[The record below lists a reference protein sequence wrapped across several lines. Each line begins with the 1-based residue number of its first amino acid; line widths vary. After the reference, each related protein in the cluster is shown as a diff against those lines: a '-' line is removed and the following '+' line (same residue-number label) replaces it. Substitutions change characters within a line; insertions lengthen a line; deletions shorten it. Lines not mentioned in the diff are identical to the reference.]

1 MLFGRGSAARTG
13 ASAAWSR
20 QSVNRSQFVLGFI
33 GHHVGRPER
42 CPSQVH
48 IHCLV
53 HGSSGSQ
60 TGTPLAVQMP
70 LPAGRSGPGTTPDR
84 NVDGSVVVG
93 VRRMA
98 TSRTLEHC
106 LILQLYLLELE
117 VLATGVAALRQPL
130 VAAPPIRPGQE
141 RPGRGRH
148 PQPQAPQQT
157 PDLRQAQ
164 PPAKSRA
171 RLKAARLFVS
181 GRFFWGSG
189 APGRQPVLR
198 PAGPGSRAGTS
209 HARCVPRSRPA
220 PSPAWRPRRRAR
232 RRVDGPAAT
241 PKPLPY
247 CPD

>member
-1 MLFGRGSAARTG
+1 MLFRRGPAAQTG

-20 QSVNRSQFVLGFI
+20 QSVNRPQFALGFI

-60 TGTPLAVQMP
+60 TETPLAVQMP
-70 LPAGRSGPGTTPDR
+70 LPAGRSGPGTTPDQ

-130 VAAPPIRPGQE
+130 VAVPPIRP
-141 RPGRGRH
+141 RP
-148 PQPQAPQQT
+148 
-157 PDLRQAQ
+157 
-164 PPAKSRA
+164 
-171 RLKAARLFVS
+171 
-181 GRFFWGSG
+181 G
-189 APGRQPVLR
+189 APGPW
-198 PAGPGSRAGTS
+198 PA
-209 HARCVPRSRPA
+209 
-220 PSPAWRPRRRAR
+220 
-232 RRVDGPAAT
+232 PAAT
-241 PKPLPY
+241 GATADAGSPAGSAPGQVARPLEGRQAVRVRTLLLVVGAHPVGGPY
-247 CPD
+247 HGQQGQGTGRYQPCALRTS